1 MLTCLLPNRS
11 WQQHQSQSPAA
22 FLLPVTRAA
31 VHVHVQDET
40 LMTTRHHYHY
50 HYHHQ
55 VKGKTMRRPC
65 SQPTTWARRALV
77 SVRRRERADTGF
89 ALLIFVGKGKGKRQK
104 VFEKEMASGRGG
116 KTTIV
121 FRISEFSIAGARNR
135 VRVRKAGPS
144 IEVVATL
151 VAACSLRRPHCLFF
165 FLFVSRLI
173 F

>member
-11 WQQHQSQSPAA
+11 WQHQSQSPAA
-22 FLLPVTRAA
+22 FLLKRAPSEG

-40 LMTTRHHYHY
+40 TLMTRHHYHY
-50 HYHHQ
+50 HYHYHHHQ
-55 VKGKTMRRPC
+55 WKKPRPC

-89 ALLIFVGKGKGKRQK
+89 ALLIFVGMGKWGKSVCEERNGS
-104 VFEKEMASGRGG
+104 VLEGGG
-116 KTTIV
+116 KPFQN
-121 FRISEFSIAGARNR
+121 FRIFNRTGIR

-151 VAACSLRRPHCLFF
+151 LVAACSL
-165 FLFVSRLI
+165 
-173 F
+173 